1 MVETT
6 VSDTLLKWL
15 RHREKEVGGE
25 SPDKELYQKSL
36 WFPMKNC
43 ANTDHIRKTRRRKS

>member
-25 SPDKELYQKSL
+25 SPDKELSEVTL
-36 WFPMKNC
+36 VSNEELC
-43 ANTDHIRKTRRRKS
+43 